1 MKKFIAVIAIVLAM
15 CTLLCACGGSG
26 SKELTFTTGGTSGT
40 YYAYGST
47 LAQYISNNTNV
58 TVTAVAGNG
67 SKANIELMDIGDA
80 QLGFVQ
86 NDVASYAYN
95 GTNIFAGSDPITC
108 FRAVAAL
115 YTETVQIVTC
125 NPEIK
130 TVADLAGKSVSI
142 GSAGSGVYFNA
153 IDVLA
158 AYGLTETD
166 IDAQYLSFADSA
178 DALKDGKIDAA
189 FIVAGE
195 PTSAVTELCATT
207 DAYLVELDDEHIGKL
222 LETSALYAKYVIP
235 AGTYKGIDKD
245 TLTVGVKATIVVN
258 ADVDADTVYTIIS
271 TIFNNKA
278 DITAAYAK
286 GAVLD
291 LDFASVCGIPYHT
304 GAAKYFAEHGI
315 TVDTVD

>member
-1 MKKFIAVIAIVLAM
+1 MMKKVFALVLALM
-15 CTLLCACGGSG
+15 MLLSG
-26 SKELTFTTGGTSGT
+26 SALAELTFTTGGTSGT
-40 YYAYGST
+40 YYAYGNV
-47 LAQYISNNTNV
+47 LAQYLTTNTDV
-58 TVTAVAGNG
+58 AVTAIAGNG
-67 SKANIELMDIGDA
+67 SAANIDLLDLGDA

-86 NDVASYAYN
+86 NDVANYAYN
-95 GTNIFAGSDPITC
+95 GIRFAQYEGMPVDT
-108 FRAVAAL
+108 FTALAAL
-115 YTETVQIVTC
+115 YAETVQVVTC

-130 TVADLAGKSVSI
+130 TVADLEGKSVSI

-153 IDVLA
+153 IDVLG
-158 AYGLTETD
+158 AYDLTEGD

-195 PTSAVTELCATT
+195 PTAAVTELCATT
-207 DAYLVELDDEHIGKL
+207 AAYLVELDDAHIAKL
-222 LETSALYAKYVIP
+222 METSALYAKYTIP

-245 TLTVGVKATIVVN
+245 TLTVGVKATIVAN
-258 ADVDADTVYTIIS
+258 ADVSDDVVYDIVS
-271 TIFNNKA
+271 TIFENKD

-291 LDFASVCGIPYHT
+291 LEFASVCGIPYHS
-304 GAAKYFAEHGI
+304 GAAKYFAEKGI

>member
-1 MKKFIAVIAIVLAM
+1 MKKIIAVIAIVLAM
-15 CTLLCACGGSG
+15 CTLLCACGGGG

-47 LAQYISNNTNV
+47 LAQYITNNTNV
-58 TVTAVAGNG
+58 AVTAVAGNG
-67 SKANIELMDIGDA
+67 SKANLELMDIGDA

-95 GTNIFAGSDPITC
+95 GTNIFADSDPITC

-125 NPEIK
+125 NPDIK
-130 TVADLAGKSVSI
+130 NVADLAGKSVSI

-158 AYGLTETD
+158 AYGLTEND

-195 PTSAVTELCATT
+195 PTAAVTELCATT
-207 DAYLVELDDEHIGKL
+207 DAYLVELDDEHIAKL

-258 ADVDADTVYTIIS
+258 ADVDDDTVYAIIS
-271 TIFNNKA
+271 TIFNNVD

-286 GAVLD
+286 GAALD
-291 LDFASVCGIPYHT
+291 LEFASVCGVPYHA

-315 TVDTVD
+315 TVDTAD